1 MKVKQQNTKMLNVNE
16 LVAQQNMIINNNNNN
31 TFFKGTFH
39 DSQGLYTYTTSY
51 TISLIKS
58 RETTGA
64 GP

>member
-1 MKVKQQNTKMLNVNE
+1 
-16 LVAQQNMIINNNNNN
+16 MIINNNNN